1 MRGPSL
7 TRPTHCDTGHQ
18 WRWSRTPGRNW
29 VWCEQPSTI
38 VLTLLYLNVSPASQ
52 SSSASDPAP
61 QKDASMWFGYK
72 FVGDNIDKNVKPSL
86 QWHELQ
92 GQSLHHF
99 HGYAV
104 QDRMELLRLSSKRL
118 LPSTPDPC
126 VFIPSPSD
134 LSSLRHELGILV
146 SR

>member
-1 MRGPSL
+1 ML
-7 TRPTHCDTGHQ
+7 
-18 WRWSRTPGRNW
+18 
-29 VWCEQPSTI
+29 
-38 VLTLLYLNVSPASQ
+38 VLTLFYPNVSPASQ
-52 SSSASDPAP
+52 SSSASDPAQ

-86 QWHELQ
+86 QCHELQ

-104 QDRMELLRLSSKRL
+104 WDRVDLSRLSNERP

-126 VFIPSPSD
+126 MFIPSPSD
-134 LSSLRHELGILV
+134 LSALRYELGILV